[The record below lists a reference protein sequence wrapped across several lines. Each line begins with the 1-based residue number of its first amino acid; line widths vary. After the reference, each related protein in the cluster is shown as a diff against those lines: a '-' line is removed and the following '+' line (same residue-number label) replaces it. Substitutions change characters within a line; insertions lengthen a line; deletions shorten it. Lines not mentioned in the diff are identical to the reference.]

1 MLTKNVKTWHLQKQ
15 QVIEFPSHNMTQWMN
30 EWTNEWFSFPSNML
44 LFLFYFLTI
53 TITNTKG
60 NSYSNH
66 TSHCWLWCRCLPAHS
81 CNSSTLSCLCVIGK
95 ASQFIRVCT
104 LSRDNFPGLFQD
116 FKYTWQSLTFRGNQV
131 SSYKLK
137 MAKMPIKKY
146 QQFQLILDS
155 KLQRLSNTRS
165 PHPELS
171 SLGKLFTK
179 FQACLIFRTC
189 ANPVYGFIY

>member
-1 MLTKNVKTWHLQKQ
+1 MWKKQSALVAKSKIIPLTM
-15 QVIEFPSHNMTQWMN
+15 SHNYQAHNRECQLLMTSSPNLCLIKLSTVHANKECQNLTFTKTTSNWISQSQYDSIN
-30 EWTNEWFSFPSNML
+30 EWMNEWFSFPSNKL

-53 TITNTKG
+53 IITNTKG

-116 FKYTWQSLTFRGNQV
+116 FKYT
-131 SSYKLK
+131 
-137 MAKMPIKKY
+137 
-146 QQFQLILDS
+146 
-155 KLQRLSNTRS
+155 
-165 PHPELS
+165 
-171 SLGKLFTK
+171 
-179 FQACLIFRTC
+179 
-189 ANPVYGFIY
+189 